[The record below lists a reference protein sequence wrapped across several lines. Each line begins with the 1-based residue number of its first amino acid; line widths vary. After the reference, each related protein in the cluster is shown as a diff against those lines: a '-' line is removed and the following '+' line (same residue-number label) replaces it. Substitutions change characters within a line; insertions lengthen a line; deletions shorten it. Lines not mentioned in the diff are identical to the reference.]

1 MNKNDFVSSV
11 AEKAGLSKADAK
23 KAIDAF
29 CETVSEVLKAG
40 DKLSLVGF
48 GTFSVAERGERQGIN
63 PLTKQPITIAAKK
76 CAKFKGGKEL
86 TDALN

>member
-1 MNKNDFVSSV
+1 MNKNDFVSLV
-11 AEKAGLSKADAK
+11 AEKAGLRKADAK

-29 CETVSEVLKAG
+29 WETVSEVLKAG

-76 CAKFKGGKEL
+76 SAKFKGGKEL

>member
-11 AEKAGLSKADAK
+11 AEKAGLSKVDAK

-76 CAKFKGGKEL
+76 SAKFKGGKEL

>member
-11 AEKAGLSKADAK
+11 AEKAGLSKAESK

-76 CAKFKGGKEL
+76 SAKFKGGKEL

>member
-48 GTFSVAERGERQGIN
+48 GTFSVAERGERQGID

-76 CAKFKGGKEL
+76 SAKFKGGKEL